1 MRLDGLDELD
11 WDGDY
16 QNNALPTPNR
26 SNCCTLL
33 ALVVFCGELTQR
45 SGRSGSR
52 VLQNKLF

>member
-1 MRLDGLDELD
+1 MRLDELD

-33 ALVVFCGELTQR
+33 TLVVFCGELTQR